1 MEKYIII
8 LFVLNNAT
16 ENNLELYL
24 NDSIHLSLNFN
35 I

>member
-24 NDSIHLSLNFN
+24 NDSIYLSLNLN

>member
-8 LFVLNNAT
+8 RFVLNNAT

-24 NDSIHLSLNFN
+24 NDSIYLSLNLN

>member
-24 NDSIHLSLNFN
+24 NDSIYLSLNFN